1 MDTSVDEPVSGSIVG
16 TLERIS
22 AVDRSLNAFV
32 DIREDAGDT
41 VSSGPL
47 AGLPVAVKDCFFHEG
62 RVPTMGSNVHPRS
75 QDGTAEVIRR
85 LEAAGAAIVGY
96 TNLHEWAIGGTSAV
110 TATGPIRNP
119 WDTDRVA
126 GGSSGGSAAAIAA
139 GLVPVA
145 LGTDTGGSIRIP
157 AACCGVVGLK
167 PTQHAIPT
175 GGYVGDGGP
184 TDHIGVLAASTAQ
197 LEAVFEVVSDFPLD
211 RRDATSM
218 RVGVA
223 RGGVFGDLEPVV
235 ASALTDAI
243 EVVGTIAASTKDVA
257 PERFVEERQANR
269 DLFLHY
275 TATVVADALHDTPEL
290 FAPSTL
296 DVLSWALAQTEEE
309 LAAARIEQEA
319 ARARWARLFADID
332 LLVTASIPVV
342 APRIDAL
349 ETTLPSGTYEVRNV
363 MGPLA
368 GPMDLVGVPS
378 MSVPCGWPDGLPVGL
393 CFTAAPGNDGWV
405 TSMARAFEDA
415 TDRVWTARVAPTQD

>member
-1 MDTSVDEPVSGSIVG
+1 MNAPMNDVAGS
-16 TLERIS
+16 LERIS

-32 DIREDAGDT
+32 ELREKAWEEP
-41 VSSGPL
+41 SSGPL
-47 AGLPVAVKDCFFHEG
+47 TGIPVAVKDCFFHEG
-62 RVPTMGSNVHPRS
+62 RVPTMGSNVHPRA

-145 LGTDTGGSIRIP
+145 IGTDTGGSIRIP

-197 LEAVFEVVSDFPLD
+197 LEAVFEVVSDLRLE
-211 RRDATSM
+211 RRDAATL
-218 RVGVA
+218 RVGIA
-223 RGGVFGDLEPVV
+223 RGGIFDDLEPAV
-235 ASALTDAI
+235 AAALADAI
-243 EVVGTIAASTKDVA
+243 DVVGTIADTSKDVS
-257 PERFVEERQANR
+257 PDRFVEERQANR

-275 TATVVADALHDTPEL
+275 TATVVVEALHDTPEL

-296 DVLSWALAQTEEE
+296 DVLSWALAQTDEE
-309 LAAARIEQEA
+309 LAAARAEQEA
-319 ARARWARLFADID
+319 ARTRWARLFDDID
-332 LLVTASIPVV
+332 ILVTASIPVV

-378 MSVPCGWPDGLPVGL
+378 MSVPCGWPDGLPVGI

-405 TSMARAFEDA
+405 TAMGRAFEDA
-415 TDRVWTARVAPTQD
+415 TDRAWTARVAPNFSDPAR